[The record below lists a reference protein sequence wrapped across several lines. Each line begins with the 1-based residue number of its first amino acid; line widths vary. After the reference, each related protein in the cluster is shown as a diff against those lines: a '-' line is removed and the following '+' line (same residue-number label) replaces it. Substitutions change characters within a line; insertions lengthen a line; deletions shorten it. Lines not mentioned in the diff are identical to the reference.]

1 MRKHA
6 LSFSDGF
13 TKSVWYARHTRSRK
27 PSKTAGKKPTVSTTK
42 YQEAIMFDTDSRQQE
57 ELMAEL
63 EIADQLAREAE
74 LEKYPG
80 IAAALQAHMGSA

>member
-1 MRKHA
+1 
-6 LSFSDGF
+6 
-13 TKSVWYARHTRSRK
+13 
-27 PSKTAGKKPTVSTTK
+27 
-42 YQEAIMFDTDSRQQE
+42 MFDTDSRQQE

-63 EIADQLAREAE
+63 EIADRLAREAE